1 MTKHPSTSTTKS
13 DIDHIKLT
21 SQHKPSISRRIIE
34 DDDMDLDFDQPVAMN
49 QGEEDSDDEFGDSQ
63 NTDETNMD
71 SMSF

>member
-1 MTKHPSTSTTKS
+1 
-13 DIDHIKLT
+13 
-21 SQHKPSISRRIIE
+21 
-34 DDDMDLDFDQPVAMN
+34 MDLGFDQPVAMN